1 MYRLTLLLSLSLVCL
16 TPTIPASA
24 EEAPAEEQDA
34 TVDDTEASS
43 EAFDQD
49 HRRSLYEANRL
60 DGWRAVAYTAAFP
73 GLGNFYVEQ
82 YALGVV
88 AMSAMV
94 FAGMF
99 IGFGAMYGH
108 SDLIGI
114 GAVTAGS
121 AYLGGGISSYLGTR
135 SYNNRLR
142 RNLHIDDDHN
152 ASVPRSPSVGIGWSW
167 SF

>member
-1 MYRLTLLLSLSLVCL
+1 MYRLTLLLSLSLICL
-16 TPTIPASA
+16 APAAPVSA
-24 EEAPAEEQDA
+24 GEAPAQEQS
-34 TVDDTEASS
+34 TVDDTDDDSR
-43 EAFDQD
+43 AFDQD
-49 HRRSLYEANRL
+49 HRRALYEANRL
-60 DGWRAVAYTAAFP
+60 DGWRALAYTAVLP

-88 AMSAMV
+88 AISAMV

-135 SYNNRLR
+135 RYNDRLR
-142 RNLHIDDDHN
+142 RNLHVDDNYD
-152 ASVPRSPSVGIGWSW
+152 ASLPRSPSVAVGWTW
-167 SF
+167 RF